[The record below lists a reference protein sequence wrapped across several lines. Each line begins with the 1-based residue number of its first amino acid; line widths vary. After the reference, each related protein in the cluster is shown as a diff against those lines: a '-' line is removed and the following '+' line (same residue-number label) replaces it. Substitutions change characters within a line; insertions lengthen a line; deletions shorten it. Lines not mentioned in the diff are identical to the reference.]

1 MKASNGDPRSQEQVL
16 SSRNVL
22 GGPLSPDSGYTL
34 VFPISGPKPQPNRL
48 ASTPSSLPLAST
60 FPREGQT
67 HLIYEV
73 FPPLC
78 LGIPQRLQCVVA
90 PPPLP
95 RSPSPSSFCLGVW
108 ECLLFPGGVREK
120 VDKLWV
126 GRFPVL
132 SSHVPSMAGGQAR
145 NDDHWF
151 LWLPTRARFWRSE
164 GGWEGFA
171 SNLPLCLPCPP
182 HSLLPKPPPTGQ
194 GSIFSIQEPK
204 GERKLKVFKCSLCAR
219 HCARPFYKSHLN
231 SFLESF

>member
-1 MKASNGDPRSQEQVL
+1 M
-16 SSRNVL
+16 
-22 GGPLSPDSGYTL
+22 
-34 VFPISGPKPQPNRL
+34 
-48 ASTPSSLPLAST
+48 
-60 FPREGQT
+60 
-67 HLIYEV
+67 IYEV

-132 SSHVPSMAGGQAR
+132 SSHVPSMTGGRAR

-151 LWLPTRARFWRSE
+151 LRLPTRARFWRSE

-182 HSLLPKPPPTGQ
+182 HSLLPKPPPTGR
-194 GSIFSIQEPK
+194 GSVFSIQEPK
-204 GERKLKVFKCSLCAR
+204 GERKLSFQTHPMCQALCQAILQVISIPSWKAFEIGILTAEDKVRQAKLDVVR
-219 HCARPFYKSHLN
+219 HRVQDHGLRQQTDLGPNPSSRLHELSDWGKIFIPQ
-231 SFLESF
+231 SFSFPIPKGRV